1 MGAAALMC
9 TQASGGWYTT
19 TVVCCG
25 RVSQELP
32 NPQMC
37 DKTGSQQEAKRE
49 GDRGGSGRRGT
60 EAKLP
65 STDLATCHGR
75 IRLGSGG
82 DL

>member
-1 MGAAALMC
+1 M
-9 TQASGGWYTT
+9 
-19 TVVCCG
+19 
-25 RVSQELP
+25 R
-32 NPQMC
+32 

-49 GDRGGSGRRGT
+49 GGRGGSGRRGT

-65 STDLATCHGR
+65 SVDLATCHSL